1 VTLTYDEGHY
11 APSLNHSDF
20 QRFMK
25 RLRFA
30 HGPTRFFM
38 GGEYGSKLK
47 RPHFHA
53 LLFGRSFSDRA
64 AIGDRLFRSPS
75 LEKLWPFGFSSV
87 GDLTLQSAL
96 YVAKYS
102 CKVVTGER
110 ADAHYSRVDLRTG
123 EVVQVAPEYGRMS
136 LKPGIGAKWF
146 EKYWREVY
154 LARDG
159 VCLPGGQVVPPPRY
173 YDELLLKLDVDL
185 AESKEFER
193 YERAAKYLEDC
204 SPSRL
209 AAREACALANYNR
222 KQVKL

>member
-1 VTLTYDEGHY
+1 
-11 APSLNHSDF
+11 
-20 QRFMK
+20 
-25 RLRFA
+25 
-30 HGPTRFFM
+30 
-38 GGEYGSKLK
+38 
-47 RPHFHA
+47 
-53 LLFGRSFSDRA
+53 
-64 AIGDRLFRSPS
+64 
-75 LEKLWPFGFSSV
+75 
-87 GDLTLQSAL
+87 
-96 YVAKYS
+96 
-102 CKVVTGER
+102 
-110 ADAHYSRVDLRTG
+110 
-123 EVVQVAPEYGRMS
+123 
-136 LKPGIGAKWF
+136 
-146 EKYWREVY
+146 VY